1 MAFYFVST
9 FANAQ
14 TPTKQRPY
22 GYRGL
27 KIITSLRLRFPDFQR
42 LLVTSSI
49 TVPVGFF
56 FYMPD
61 PALKQWDKEDKRLKK
76 SGIAKKDRPIKPE
89 RDSAYPTKTEIALGL
104 LKEFKVAHSLIK
116 IKGVLADA
124 LYGEKAFMD
133 EAAKESG
140 GSQVISQL
148 RKNQNSGSRYFCESL
163 FWASQPKQ
171 AAKT

>member
-42 LLVTSSI
+42 
-49 TVPVGFF
+49 
-56 FYMPD
+56 
-61 PALKQWDKEDKRLKK
+61 RLKK
-76 SGIAKKDRPIKPE
+76 SGIAKKYRPIKPE

-104 LKEFKVAHSLIK
+104 LKDL
-116 IKGVLADA
+116 
-124 LYGEKAFMD
+124 
-133 EAAKESG
+133 
-140 GSQVISQL
+140 
-148 RKNQNSGSRYFCESL
+148 NSIHKCIT
-163 FWASQPKQ
+163 Q
-171 AAKT
+171 